1 MSSWEEEKV
10 QMEASQERLAKSQI
24 DPKSYGQ
31 DLKDISGLFYAYEE
45 MKKEH
50 GGGEVKGTM
59 QTVLGLRDDGT
70 REIWQVLRDKHGGIC
85 YIGNAAHPCPP
96 YPEDT
101 CTGG

>member
-10 QMEASQERLAKSQI
+10 QMEASQARLEKSQV

-45 MKKEH
+45 MKDH
-50 GGGEVKGTM
+50 PGDEVEGTM
-59 QTVLGLRDDGT
+59 QTVLGLTEGGT
-70 REIWQVLRDKHGGIC
+70 REIYQVLRDRRGRIC